1 MKRKIPADEEGPP
14 DAAVTGRRTDFRT
27 YHFSRRELVRYLAE
41 GFLIGAAVVWLC
53 YSTWIAMPAAAVVA
67 VFYLRL
73 KKEELGEQRRL
84 LLTIHFRDFLSSLH
98 TAMLAGSS
106 LENGVRQAGADMVR
120 LYGREDILSVEIAG
134 IVRQLSF
141 RQPVEAL
148 FRDLGARSGV
158 EDIRFFGDI
167 LSITKKTGG
176 DFSAMLHSSWRNLC
190 EKLDTRQEIET
201 VAAAA
206 RYEQMVMSLMPA
218 LIILYLRLT
227 FDGFAEQ
234 MYGNLA
240 GAAAMTAA
248 LVLYGAAFCLGRRMT
263 TIQVI

>member
-120 LYGREDILSVEIAG
+120 LYGREDILSVE
-134 IVRQLSF
+134 
-141 RQPVEAL
+141 AL